1 MAHDA
6 ALLPVMD
13 SGGCRDDMETD
24 GGAGGCTPRAG
35 KVGPRSNPGP
45 YFLTSGIRRAA
56 PPARRPRRH
65 QPNAITNKL
74 EQRITRLAAA
84 TARNQED
91 ARSRLPMVPLP
102 HGGPA

>member
-24 GGAGGCTPRAG
+24 GGADGCTPRAG

-45 YFLTSGIRRAA
+45 YFFERASRA
-56 PPARRPRRH
+56 ISDGLRVTNAGERPRVG
-65 QPNAITNKL
+65 
-74 EQRITRLAAA
+74 
-84 TARNQED
+84 ARGS
-91 ARSRLPMVPLP
+91 AV
-102 HGGPA
+102 G

>member
-24 GGAGGCTPRAG
+24 GGADGCTPRAG

-45 YFLTSGIRRAA
+45 YFLILKSEHCRFTEDQIIGILR
-56 PPARRPRRH
+56 
-65 QPNAITNKL
+65 
-74 EQRITRLAAA
+74 EQEAGAKTVDVCRKHGSASF
-84 TARNQED
+84 
-91 ARSRLPMVPLP
+91 RSRHRNSPSF
-102 HGGPA
+102 HFQ